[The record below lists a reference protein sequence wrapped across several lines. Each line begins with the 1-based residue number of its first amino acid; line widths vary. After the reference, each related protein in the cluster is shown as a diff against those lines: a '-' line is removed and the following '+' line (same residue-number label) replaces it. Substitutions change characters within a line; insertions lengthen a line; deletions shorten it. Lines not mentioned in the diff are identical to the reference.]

1 MEKFRKLINNAIE
14 NRSSDLFILPYQNR
28 YRILT
33 CVQGKKSVV
42 EELTANEGHQMIA
55 YFKYRGN
62 MIMSEHRRPQIGA
75 LKWWIS
81 RNEAI
86 DMRLSTVGNYQAQES
101 MVIRFIYSLKDINY
115 RVNRPEQWNLIT
127 KLTQSRGLILFA
139 GPMGSG
145 KTTTMYRLAKE
156 LAKEELVMTIEDPVE
171 IEEATFLQLQ
181 VNDKAAMG
189 YQELLKVGLRHRP
202 DDFVIGE
209 IRDRETAKLAIQAA
223 LSGHLVLATV
233 HATNA
238 YGVVARMQQL
248 GIEKYYLH
256 QGLTGICYQRLL
268 PLCDGAAVLFDVL
281 SGKELSTVIEEQKM
295 QGMSNAWW
303 QQLKKLREEGR
314 ITVANYEKLKNG

>member
-1 MEKFRKLINNAIE
+1 MEKFRKLVNKAIG
-14 NRSSDLFILPYQNR
+14 NRSSDLFILPYQNH
-28 YRILT
+28 YRILA

-42 EELTANEGHQMIA
+42 EELSADEGQQMIA

-75 LKWWIS
+75 LKWQIN
-81 RNEAI
+81 RDEAI
-86 DMRLSTVGNYQAQES
+86 DVRLSTVGNYRAQES
-101 MVIRFIYSLKDINY
+101 MVIRFIYPLKDIDY
-115 RVNRPEQWNLIT
+115 RVNRPEQWEMIT
-127 KLTQSRGLILFA
+127 KLTRSRGLILFA

-156 LAKEELVMTIEDPVE
+156 LAREELVMTIEDPVE
-171 IEEATFLQLQ
+171 IEEAAFLQLQ

-202 DDFVIGE
+202 DDFIIGE
-209 IRDRETAKLAIQAA
+209 IRDPQTAKLAIQAA

-248 GIEKYYLH
+248 GVEKYYLH
-256 QGLTGICYQRLL
+256 HGLTGICYQRLL
-268 PLCDGAAVLFDVL
+268 PLREASAVLFDVL
-281 SGKELSTVIEEQKM
+281 SGKELSTVIEGQGM
-295 QGMSNAWW
+295 RGMSNAW
-303 QQLKKLREEGR
+303 QQRLKKLREEEK
-314 ITVANYEKLKNG
+314 ISVANYEKLKNG

>member
-1 MEKFRKLINNAIE
+1 MEKFQRLVNNAIK
-14 NRSSDLFILPYQNR
+14 NRSSDLFILPYQDH

-33 CVQGKKSVV
+33 CVQGKKRVIA
-42 EELTANEGHQMIA
+42 ELTTTEGQQMIA

-75 LKWWIS
+75 LKWQVS

-86 DMRLSTVGNYQAQES
+86 DLRLSTVGNYQAQES
-101 MVIRFIYSLKDINY
+101 MVIRFIYPLKDINY
-115 RVNRPEQWNLIT
+115 RINRPEQWNMIT
-127 KLTQSRGLILFA
+127 KLTQLRGLILFA

-156 LAKEELVMTIEDPVE
+156 LAKKELVMTIEDPVE
-171 IEEATFLQLQ
+171 IEEAAFLQLQ
-181 VNDKAAMG
+181 VNEKAAMG
-189 YQELLKVGLRHRP
+189 YQELLKIGLRHRP
-202 DDFVIGE
+202 DNFIIGE
-209 IRDRETAKLAIQAA
+209 IRDPETAKLAIQAA

-233 HATNA
+233 HAANA

-248 GIEKYYLH
+248 GVEKYYLH

-268 PLCDGAAVLFDVL
+268 PLRDGDAVLFDVL
-281 SGKELSTVIEEQKM
+281 SGKELSTVIEEQRM
-295 QGMSNAWW
+295 RGMSSAWR
-303 QQLKKLREEGR
+303 QQLKKLREEES